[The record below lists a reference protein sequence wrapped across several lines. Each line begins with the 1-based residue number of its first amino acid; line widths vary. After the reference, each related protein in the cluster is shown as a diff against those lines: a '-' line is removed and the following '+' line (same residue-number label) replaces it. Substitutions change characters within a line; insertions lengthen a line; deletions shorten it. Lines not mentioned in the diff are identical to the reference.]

1 MLIHSREVSTW
12 SYLIL
17 SNQAINYLQSFSKI
31 SYSAFT
37 TYSIEVFFQ
46 NWKLIKRIETHL
58 EKKLVNKT
66 FVIS

>member
-37 TYSIEVFFQ
+37 MYSMGGIFQ

>member
-31 SYSAFT
+31 IYSAFT
-37 TYSIEVFFQ
+37 TYSMGGIFQ

>member
-17 SNQAINYLQSFSKI
+17 SNQAINYLQRFSKI

-46 NWKLIKRIETHL
+46 NWNLIKRIETHL